1 MEMIRAGQQLSL
13 RGVSGLKGSWL
24 RVSSCDLE
32 NRKASTENRRSTG
45 TRSAVR
51 QPADIDRLRK
61 GRSNRDEPATITV
74 A

>member
-45 TRSAVR
+45 TKSAVPPGISTDFGKAGVR
-51 QPADIDRLRK
+51 EMNRLQ
-61 GRSNRDEPATITV
+61 
-74 A
+74 